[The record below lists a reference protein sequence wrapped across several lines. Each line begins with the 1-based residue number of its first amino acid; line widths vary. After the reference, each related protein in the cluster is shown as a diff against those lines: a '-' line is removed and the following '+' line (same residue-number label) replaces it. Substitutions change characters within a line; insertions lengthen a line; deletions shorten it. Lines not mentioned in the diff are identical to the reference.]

1 MATSINDLALR
12 DEITDSIPS
21 DLPEQGGG
29 TALPVL
35 LPGISIFRIPAN
47 VVQAVQTFDEQ
58 VKDALGNA
66 LVYPAGTTRAINGM
80 ITDLSGTTR
89 AINGMITDLSGQAM
103 VVQRLRVK
111 FDKDIPLV
119 VVGGPNDGQPVATS
133 ISTQPRNR
141 TRQKGEPP
149 VLVADMTYL
158 IRESLQDKASPLTK
172 PSEWL
177 AAIQKTAGRT
187 FRAEHGLNA
196 SCNPD
201 RVRYIHDPSDASGR
215 GAMLDPSG
223 QHGCGNGGK
232 RLYTSAFKLPANLGG
247 GFSDIVYCPTCAAKL
262 RGFFQIER
270 FLAPLPGQ
278 Q

>member
-1 MATSINDLALR
+1 MQPGTSVQRGEHVPLARATLLPSLSRNQRIKPLETLKHKKQEEGVCSMSGINDLQLR
-12 DEITDSIPS
+12 DEVTDSIPS

-80 ITDLSGTTR
+80 VTD
-89 AINGMITDLSGQAM
+89 ISGQAM
-103 VVQRLRVK
+103 VMQRLRVK
-111 FDKDIPLV
+111 FDKDIPLI
-119 VVGGPNDGQPVATS
+119 VVGGANDGQPVATS

-187 FRAEHGLNA
+187 FRVEHGLNA

-201 RVRYIHDPSDASGR
+201 RVRYIHDPSDA
-215 GAMLDPSG
+215 
-223 QHGCGNGGK
+223 
-232 RLYTSAFKLPANLGG
+232 
-247 GFSDIVYCPTCAAKL
+247 
-262 RGFFQIER
+262 
-270 FLAPLPGQ
+270 
-278 Q
+278 